1 MTGTAMI
8 MDKGLGHKIW
18 LRSKISGI
26 SRIVTFMHLYFSNNT
41 KFSSDEE
48 CNECIKSGFG

>member
-1 MTGTAMI
+1 MTGTAMT

-18 LRSKISGI
+18 LDPKISGI
-26 SRIVTFMHLYFSNNT
+26 SRIVTFMHLIFSNNT